1 MGEVRPL
8 ASEEVDTL
16 RRAGE
21 AGQLLL
27 APSPLATSRE
37 GSSPPLPLSCPVAA
51 APRAAAAG
59 KSTLLGIGAAT
70 TAAVESLER
79 RRRSA
84 SSTQFSNSCPVPPKL
99 YMMMLNVSW
108 KNSMP
113 TSQILKVTKA

>member
-70 TAAVESLER
+70 TAAVESLAAGPPVAARCSDWEDGPAQDPLPR
-79 RRRSA
+79 PRLDDRAEA
-84 SSTQFSNSCPVPPKL
+84 SGESREMDASRK
-99 YMMMLNVSW
+99 
-108 KNSMP
+108 
-113 TSQILKVTKA
+113 